1 MSASI
6 LGIGP
11 VCALG
16 CGVRALREGLE
27 GARRPTI
34 ERRDVDIGQG
44 RPFPLGA
51 FTSCADELERF
62 LPKRALRRM
71 DSFVRMALLSAYLAV
86 EDAGIAFP
94 DPERVGVVIGSGY
107 GPLQTTFAFQDSLID
122 FGDKCAS
129 PTHFAN
135 SVHNALASQVSIS
148 MNLQGPGQT
157 VTTLGLSAA
166 GAFLTAMLWIERD
179 EADFVLVGAGDE
191 LCPVRGYAEA
201 RMLAEAGML
210 SEAGVRSGIGGAI
223 RPFLFDACTYA
234 PGEGFVTFLLGK
246 EGAPNGY
253 ARVSRVLM
261 GKEAL
266 ENEGDLVD
274 SLDAVFLAANGN
286 CAESAAYRHL
296 AQKARCTAAYAPF
309 YGSMPTGDAFDIA
322 IAALALKEGR
332 LFPSPDASGAENLAG
347 VVRNGQAKDRNDN
360 KDNKDN
366 KNPNAEVFSGG
377 SIGCLKCDED
387 GPASLTVLT
396 K

>member
-1 MSASI
+1 MNASI

-34 ERRDVDIGQG
+34 ERREIDLPGGVFSL
-44 RPFPLGA
+44 PV
-51 FTSCADELERF
+51 FTASPDELERF
-62 LPKRALRRM
+62 VPRRTLRRM

-94 DPERVGVVIGSGY
+94 DPERVGVVLGSGY
-107 GPLQTTFAFQDSLID
+107 GPLRTTFAFQDSLID

-157 VTTLGLSAA
+157 VTTLGLSTA
-166 GAFLTAMLWIERD
+166 GAFLSALSWLERD
-179 EADFVLVGAGDE
+179 DADFVLVGAGDE

-201 RMLAEAGML
+201 RMLAEAGGRMD
-210 SEAGVRSGIGGAI
+210 SDGAI

-246 EGAPNGY
+246 EGAPNRY

-296 AQKARCTAAYAPF
+296 AQKARRTAAYAPF
-309 YGSMPTGDAFDIA
+309 YGSMPTADAFDIA

-332 LFPSPDASGAENLAG
+332 IFPSPDTTGAERYSADL
-347 VVRNGQAKDRNDN
+347 RPLDLPNGA
-360 KDNKDN
+360 
-366 KNPNAEVFSGG
+366 
-377 SIGCLKCDED
+377 SIGCLKCGED
-387 GPASLTVLT
+387 GRASLTVLT

>member
-27 GARRPTI
+27 GTRRPTI

-44 RPFPLGA
+44 RPFPLGV
-51 FTSCADELERF
+51 FTSCADELEHF

-71 DSFVRMALLSAYLAV
+71 DPFVRMALLSAYLAV
-86 EDAGIAFP
+86 EDARIAFS
-94 DPERVGVVIGSGY
+94 DPERVGVVLGSAY

-166 GAFLTAMLWIERD
+166 GAFLTAMLWLERD
-179 EADFVLVGAGDE
+179 DADFVLVGAGDE

-201 RMLAEAGML
+201 RMLAEAGGKMD
-210 SEAGVRSGIGGAI
+210 SGDAI
-223 RPFLFDACTYA
+223 RPFAFDECTYA
-234 PGEGFVTFLLGK
+234 PGEGFATFLLGK
-246 EGAPNGY
+246 EGAPNRY

-274 SLDAVFLAANGN
+274 ALDAVFLAANGN
-286 CAESAAYRHL
+286 CAEGAAYRRL
-296 AQKARCTAAYAPF
+296 AQKARRAAAYAPF

-332 LFPSPDASGAENLAG
+332 LSPSPDASGAENLPG
-347 VVRNGQAKDRNDN
+347 VVRDGQAKDRN
-360 KDNKDN
+360 DNKDN
-366 KNPNAEVFSGG
+366 KNPNAEVFSGA
-377 SIGCLKCDED
+377 SIGCLKCGED
-387 GPASLTVLT
+387 GCASLIVLA

>member
-1 MSASI
+1 MNASI

-16 CGVRALREGLE
+16 CGVRALREGLQ
-27 GARRPTI
+27 GARRPAI

-44 RPFPLGA
+44 TPFPLRV

-71 DSFVRMALLSAYLAV
+71 DPFVRMALLSAYLAV
-86 EDAGIAFP
+86 EDAGIVFP
-94 DPERVGVVIGSGY
+94 DPDRVGVVIGSGY
-107 GPLQTTFAFQDSLID
+107 GPLRTTFAFQDSLID

-166 GAFLTAMLWIERD
+166 GAFLTALSWLEKD
-179 EADFVLVGAGDE
+179 DADFVLVGAGDE
-191 LCPVRGYAEA
+191 LCPVRAYAEA
-201 RMLAEAGML
+201 RMLAEAGGRMD
-210 SEAGVRSGIGGAI
+210 ADGAI

-246 EGAPNGY
+246 EGAPNRY

-261 GKEAL
+261 GKGAL
-266 ENEGDLVD
+266 EDEEEARLPD
-274 SLDAVFLAANGN
+274 SLDLLILAANGN
-286 CAESAAYRHL
+286 RAEGAAYRHL
-296 AQKARCTAAYAPF
+296 AQKARRTAAYAPF

-322 IAALALKEGR
+322 IAALALKESR
-332 LFPSPDASGAENLAG
+332 LFPSPDTTGAERYSADL
-347 VVRNGQAKDRNDN
+347 RRLDLPNGA
-360 KDNKDN
+360 
-366 KNPNAEVFSGG
+366 
-377 SIGCLKCDED
+377 SIGCLKCGED
-387 GPASLTVLT
+387 GRASLTVLT